1 METTTAGT
9 YDEALERLHTT
20 GPEFDGWMS
29 NHGPMAVEALAR
41 RGSGSVVHRWTDDY
55 ALRLEEMPRPW
66 VRLERAGTQ
75 EALGDPRRLADWI
88 GFFERELDDGVWTDV
103 LATWWPVLLPG
114 IAAGATHGVIRVGH
128 AVQALRGEAT
138 QPRVAELAHAL
149 GYWAARWQPVPVAAA
164 PPGLD
169 GTAARREQRPD
180 LLALVESVPRVPQQ
194 EGGIRDRL
202 AQLPQTPGW
211 TEHTASL
218 RSPASADDVPRALDG
233 LVDAVVLAY
242 PRIAVGNPTM
252 LVHAATA
259 PNAVARTLPSLPVQL
274 WVTSFDAA
282 WAATAAVLAAYLPG
296 EPGETASTDDDAA
309 DVWDR
314 AVRAGGEHV
323 VKLADTALDVH
334 ERTGDPRALA
344 AVATAIALDA

>member
-1 METTTAGT
+1 MQTTTAGT
-9 YDEALERLHTT
+9 YDEALDRLHRT

-66 VRLERAGTQ
+66 VRLGRAGTA
-75 EALGDPRRLADWI
+75 EALGDARRLADWI
-88 GFFERELDDGVWTDV
+88 GFFERELDEATWTDV

-128 AVQALRGEAT
+128 AVHALRSELT
-138 QPRVAELAHAL
+138 PPRVTELAHAL
-149 GYWAARWQPVPVAAA
+149 GYWAARWQPLPLATDAGG
-164 PPGLD
+164 P
-169 GTAARREQRPD
+169 ARSAVDREQQSD
-180 LLALVESVPRVPQQ
+180 LIARVESVPRVPRQ
-194 EGGIRDRL
+194 EGGVRDRL

-211 TEHTASL
+211 AEHTASL
-218 RSPASADDVPRALDG
+218 RSPSSADDVPLALDG
-233 LVDAVVLAY
+233 LVDAAVLAY

-274 WVTSFDAA
+274 WPASFDAA
-282 WAATAAVLAAYLPG
+282 WAATAAVLAAYLPA
-296 EPGETASTDDDAA
+296 EPHAASSTDADAD
-309 DVWDR
+309 DVWDQ

-334 ERTGDPRALA
+334 ARTGDPLALA
-344 AVATAIALDA
+344 AVATAIALAA